1 MSLQDQLN
9 TLKTNFESK
18 APKEALDIMHRATGD
33 LRKSGI
39 LDRIL
44 NLGDKIP
51 DFSLKNADGTM
62 CHSKDILSESSMIL
76 TFYRGK
82 W

>member
-18 APKEALDIMHRATGD
+18 APKEALEIMHGATDD
-33 LRKSGI
+33 LRGSGI
-39 LDRIL
+39 LNGIL
-44 NLGDKIP
+44 NVGAKIR
-51 DFSLKNADGTM
+51 DFSLKNADGIV
-62 CHSKDILSESSMIL
+62 CHSKDILAESPMIM

>member
-18 APKEALDIMHRATGD
+18 APKEALDIMHRATDD

-44 NLGDKIP
+44 NLGAKIT

-62 CHSKDILSESSMIL
+62 CHSKDILSESPMIL

>member
-1 MSLQDQLN
+1 MSLQDRLN
-9 TLKTNFESK
+9 ALKTNFESK
-18 APKEALDIMHRATGD
+18 APKEALEIMHRATDD
-33 LRKSGI
+33 LRESGI
-39 LDRIL
+39 LNGIL
-44 NLGDKIP
+44 NLGAKIP
-51 DFSLKNADGTM
+51 DFSLKNADGTE

>member
-9 TLKTNFESK
+9 ALKTNFESK
-18 APKEALDIMHRATGD
+18 APKEALDIMHRATDD

-39 LDRIL
+39 LKGIL
-44 NLGDKIP
+44 NLGSKIP
-51 DFSLKNADGTM
+51 DISLKNAGGDM
-62 CHSKDILSESSMIL
+62 CHSKEILSESPMIL

>member
-9 TLKTNFESK
+9 ALKTNFESK
-18 APKEALDIMHRATGD
+18 APKEALDIMHRATDD

-39 LDRIL
+39 LDGIL
-44 NLGDKIP
+44 NLGAKIP
-51 DFSLKNADGTM
+51 DFSLKNAEGTM
-62 CHSKDILSESSMIL
+62 CRSKDILLEGPMIL

>member
-18 APKEALDIMHRATGD
+18 APKEALDIMHRATDD

-39 LDRIL
+39 LDGIL
-44 NLGDKIP
+44 NLGAKIQ
-51 DFSLKNADGTM
+51 DFSLKNAEGTM
-62 CHSKDILSESSMIL
+62 CRSKDILLEGPMIL